1 MEVMLRVAAAVVG
14 AVIVQAVLRSAIR
27 TVVVPRGEAT
37 QLTRWTY
44 LLTRFV
50 YELLSKRRRTYEE
63 RERIFARYAPTSLI
77 LLAVAW
83 ALGTMFGFT
92 LLFWAAG
99 EHDFA
104 DSMNLSGS
112 SITTLGFFPPIGQI
126 EDFLAVTEG
135 LIGLGLVAL
144 LIGFLPTIYG
154 IFSRREAVVLK
165 LDVRAGSPP
174 TALTMLSRFHQI
186 GWLESIHEEWEGW
199 EDWFSELEESHT
211 SHPSLVFFR
220 SQRPYSSWITSA
232 GCVLDAAAIT
242 LSSIDLR
249 PQPEAAVIIRSG
261 SMALRSICAFFT
273 VPIEANP
280 EPNAPISIYRQE
292 FDLLLNELAA
302 QGLAIKADRDQC
314 WRDFAGWRV
323 NYDEPLLALC
333 ALVEAPPT
341 PWSSDRLE
349 RFHPPTILHR
359 TWRVDPPANAPSF

>member
-1 MEVMLRVAAAVVG
+1 MEMMLRVVAAVAG

-44 LLTRFV
+44 LLSRFL
-50 YELLSKRRRTYEE
+50 YDMLSKHRRTYEE

-83 ALGTMFGFT
+83 ALGTLFGFA
-92 LLFWAAG
+92 LLFWSTG
-99 EHDFA
+99 EHDFP
-104 DSMNLSGS
+104 DSLNLSGS
-112 SITTLGFFPPIGQI
+112 SITTLGFFPPKGRA
-126 EDFLAVTEG
+126 EDFLAVAEG
-135 LIGLGLVAL
+135 FIGLGLVAL
-144 LIGFLPTIYG
+144 LISFLPTIYG
-154 IFSRREAVVLK
+154 IFSRREAAVLK

-174 TALTMLSRFHQI
+174 TALTMLSRFHRI
-186 GWLESIHEEWEGW
+186 GWLESIHEEWAGW

-211 SHPSLVFFR
+211 SHPALVFFR
-220 SQRPYSSWITSA
+220 SQRPYSSWITAA

-242 LSSIDLR
+242 VSSLDLQR
-249 PQPEAAVIIRSG
+249 QPEASVTIRAG
-261 SMALRSICAFFT
+261 SMALRSICAFFN
-273 VPIEANP
+273 VPIDPDP
-280 EPNAPISIYRQE
+280 EPNAPIAIHRQE

-302 QGLAIKADRDQC
+302 QGLPIKADRDQC

-333 ALVEAPPT
+333 ALVEAPST

-349 RFHPPTILHR
+349 RFHRPTLAKR
-359 TWRVDPPANAPSF
+359 RWRVDPPTNSPSF